1 MKKYSIITEYKGGI
15 FINQYEAPDI
25 PNLLSM
31 WMNGLDKRYFTISKR
46 LQINNELNRLPLLI
60 EHIKDLENVWR
71 ISFLIEKLTITLF
84 VIETL

>member
-1 MKKYSIITEYKGGI
+1 MKKYSIITEYKEGI

-25 PNLLSM
+25 QNLLYM
-31 WMNGLDKRYFTISKR
+31 WMNGFDKRYFTISKR

-60 EHIKDLENVWR
+60 EHVKGLENVLC

-84 VIETL
+84 IIETL